1 MNCDPCL
8 FCRHLYDDSDSSVG
22 MYGYG
27 CAADDDGL
35 ETNGGEGKF
44 PCPSFSPGLASDG
57 LFEQLANE
65 EMARQYLE
73 EEE

>member
-8 FCRHLYDDSDSSVG
+8 FCRHLYDDSDPSVG

-35 ETNGGEGKF
+35 KTNEGRGEF
-44 PCPSFSPGLASDG
+44 PCPSFSPFKASDG
-57 LFEQLANE
+57 LFDQLADE